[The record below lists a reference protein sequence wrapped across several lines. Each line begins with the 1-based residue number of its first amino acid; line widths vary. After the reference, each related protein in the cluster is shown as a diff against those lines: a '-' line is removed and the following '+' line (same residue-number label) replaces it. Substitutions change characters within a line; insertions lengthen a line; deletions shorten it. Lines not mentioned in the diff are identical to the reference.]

1 MQTSITDEIKVS
13 GNMLPDVQV
22 RAPEIRMP
30 ISRAGVSNVRKLL
43 RIKGKEGRE
52 VILSATFECYVD
64 LPSFQKGTHMSRNL
78 EAINEVI
85 EEVSSKPAH
94 SLEELCG
101 KIVLRILERHS
112 YASMSEV
119 RMESTL
125 MLPRRSPAGRHVQ
138 DFVRLFASARAE
150 RGGEPKVKTC
160 IGAELRGIIATS
172 RGELGCIQQVTVRAE
187 VESEGIEGVR
197 IEELIKVLESS
208 VGARAHSS
216 LTCGEEAEVLREVCA
231 SPASPVEVV
240 EAVLGGIAGSF
251 PELPD
256 SATVTAMCTSA
267 EPLLNLSTTVT
278 SGQSLASLRAGKSA
292 AG

>member
-1 MQTSITDEIKVS
+1 
-13 GNMLPDVQV
+13 MLPDVQV

-43 RIKGKEGRE
+43 RIRSGAGRE

-101 KIVLRILERHS
+101 KIVLRVLERHG

-119 RMESTL
+119 SMESTL
-125 MLPRRSPAGRHVQ
+125 MLPRRSPAGRQVQ

-150 RGGEPKVKTC
+150 RGGGVRTR
-160 IGAELRGIIATS
+160 IGAELRGIIATR
-172 RGELGCIQQVTVRAE
+172 RGGQGCIQQVTVRAE
-187 VESEGIEGVR
+187 VESEGVEGVR
-197 IEELIKVLESS
+197 IEELIEVLESS

-216 LTCGEEAEVLREVCA
+216 LTSGEEAEVLHGVCA

-240 EAVLGGIAGSF
+240 EAVLGGIAGRFS
-251 PELPD
+251 ELPD
-256 SATVTAMCTSA
+256 SALVTARCTST
-267 EPLLNLSTTVT
+267 EPLLNLRTTVT
-278 SGQSLASLRAGKSA
+278 SGQSLGSLRRKPAIR
-292 AG
+292 

>member
-1 MQTSITDEIKVS
+1 
-13 GNMLPDVQV
+13 MLPDVQV

-43 RIKGKEGRE
+43 RIRSETGRE
-52 VILSATFECYVD
+52 VILSASFECYVD

-101 KIVLRILERHS
+101 KIVLRVLERHG

-125 MLPRRSPAGRHVQ
+125 MIPRRSPGGRQVQ

-150 RGGEPKVKTC
+150 RGGEPRVRTR
-160 IGAELRGIIATS
+160 IGAELQGIIATP
-172 RGELGCIQQVTVRAE
+172 RGDMGCIQRVRVRAE
-187 VESEGIEGVR
+187 VESDGIEGVR
-197 IEELIKVLESS
+197 IEELIRVLESA

-216 LTCGEEAEVLREVCA
+216 LTSGEESEVLKEVCA
-231 SPASPVEVV
+231 SPSSPVEVV
-240 EAVLGGIAGSF
+240 EAVLGGVAGAF

-256 SATVTAMCTSA
+256 SAVVTARCTSA
-267 EPLLNLSTTVT
+267 EPLVNLTTSVA
-278 SGQSLASLRAGKSA
+278 SGKSLAELRAG
-292 AG
+292 